1 MDARS
6 PTLSVGLPNFGG
18 WIGGDWSRL
27 LELARAAD
35 DAGVDRIIVN
45 DHVVMG
51 RNTDAYVWGR
61 FPTAPDAPWLEP
73 FSCLAAIAAVT
84 SRVRLGTGVV
94 IAPLRPAAV
103 LAKTVATLDLLSG
116 GRVDLG
122 VGVGWQKEEYDAEG
136 LDFATRG
143 QLLDDTMG
151 ACRALWSQLPASY
164 KSQSVSFDDIFCSP
178 QPVQDPLPVWFS
190 GTLNARQ
197 RRRIVDLGDGWI
209 PIMGATVEDIRVGAA
224 QLRAEAGRQ
233 VAVRAPL
240 RPVLG
245 DGALDLSATM
255 DGVPSLVAAG
265 ATDIYL
271 YAATIAPDPAV
282 VARTLP
288 RVVDAFREAAG

>member
-1 MDARS
+1 MDQRS

-18 WIGGDWSRL
+18 WIGGDWSGL
-27 LELARAAD
+27 LDLARAAD

-61 FPTAPDAPWLEP
+61 FPTGPEAPWLEP
-73 FSCLAAIAAVT
+73 FACLAAIAAVT

-94 IAPLRPAAV
+94 IAPLRPATV
-103 LAKTVATLDLLSG
+103 LAKTVATLDVLSR

-136 LDFATRG
+136 LDFAKRG
-143 QLLDDTMG
+143 QQLDDVIG

-164 KSQSVSFDDIFCSP
+164 ESETVSFSDIFCSP
-178 QPVQDPLPVWFS
+178 QPVQKPLPVWFS

-209 PIMGATVEDIRVGAA
+209 PIMGATVDDIATGAA
-224 QLRAEAGRQ
+224 ELSQESGRPIS
-233 VAVRAPL
+233 VRAPL

-245 DGALDLSATM
+245 DGELDLNATM
-255 DGVPSLVAAG
+255 EGVPSLVAAG

-271 YAATIAPDPAV
+271 YAATIAPDPAKVAQSLPQV
-282 VARTLP
+282 VA
-288 RVVDAFREAAG
+288 AFREVSG